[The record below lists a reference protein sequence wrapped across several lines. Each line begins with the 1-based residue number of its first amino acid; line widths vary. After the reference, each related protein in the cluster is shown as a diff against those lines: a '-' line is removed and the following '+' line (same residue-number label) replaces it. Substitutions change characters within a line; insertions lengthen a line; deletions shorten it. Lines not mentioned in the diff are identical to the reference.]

1 MLRNLTPWKPEM
13 CSLVSMGDIARRSLP
28 ADEAGA
34 ASRTP
39 KLLSSSPIF
48 LWLPPSLPLE
58 PLPLGPV
65 RPTTRPGVQPI
76 APPTPKHGGVPEP
89 PPRRPEES
97 EARRDPSLSGEAPH
111 WVQTVAASEMQMA
124 GSVRDFAAA

>member
-1 MLRNLTPWKPEM
+1 MLVARVGDVAELNTVEARDVQPRL
-13 CSLVSMGDIARRSLP
+13 GDIARHSLP

-65 RPTTRPGVQPI
+65 RPTTRPGLQPI

-89 PPRRPEES
+89 LHGPRRPEES
-97 EARRDPSLSGEAPH
+97 EARRDPSLSGETPH
-111 WVQTVAASEMQMA
+111 WV
-124 GSVRDFAAA
+124 